1 MNWKVN
7 FPSLEQGCTTPE
19 IPAGN
24 EKNLEKQQQSGCLG
38 RFLLIAADIL
48 VSILPKKK
56 YMHKTV
62 LFLECLPPYMTL
74 EPTFSYA
81 MLIRPKALN

>member
-7 FPSLEQGCTTPE
+7 FLSLEQGCTTLE

-24 EKNLEKQQQSGCLG
+24 EKNHEKQQQSGCLG
-38 RFLLIAADIL
+38 RFQLIATDIL

-56 YMHKTV
+56 YIHKTG
-62 LFLECLPPYMTL
+62 LYLECLLPYMTL
-74 EPTFSYA
+74 EPYTQLRYA
-81 MLIRPKALN
+81 NTS